1 MSVNTTVTA
10 APDKVD
16 ARAVRFTATVTA
28 TVLTLVLLLARVNL
42 SAATILLAAQAVVFA
57 IGAALGPA
65 RHPYGLVFRHF
76 IAPRRGAVSKT
87 EAVEQIRFAQFM
99 GFVLCTVGVGGFA
112 LGVPV
117 VGLAATGFA
126 LLAALMR
133 AVFGICLSR
142 GPYML
147 VCRMRGKVPACCQN
161 K

>member
-1 MSVNTTVTA
+1 
-10 APDKVD
+10 
-16 ARAVRFTATVTA
+16 
-28 TVLTLVLLLARVNL
+28 
-42 SAATILLAAQAVVFA
+42 
-57 IGAALGPA
+57 
-65 RHPYGLVFRHF
+65 
-76 IAPRRGAVSKT
+76 
-87 EAVEQIRFAQFM
+87 M